1 MPWLACDTGLVSGAQ
16 DKSAAKSEGGRV
28 DMTRTSTAEAVDAV
42 ALTLRD
48 EILLGTLSAGRR
60 MTEDELMGR
69 FDVKRHIAR
78 SALHQLVDR
87 GLAERLPNAG
97 VSVKS
102 FTDKEVRDLY
112 ETRILLESS
121 AAKLIE
127 LPVPQEDLSD
137 AVRAQ
142 EDHRYAAESGELLSI
157 IEANDRFHSAVFALA
172 GNTVLSEAIRLHAQ
186 KTAPIRFLNV
196 SSKQKMSRSV
206 GEHALIMSALQSD
219 DSERLAQ
226 LCGDHLRPTRDA
238 YLAADG

>member
-1 MPWLACDTGLVSGAQ
+1 
-16 DKSAAKSEGGRV
+16 
-28 DMTRTSTAEAVDAV
+28 MTRTSTAEAVDTV

-48 EILLGTLSAGRR
+48 EILLGTLRAGRR
-60 MTEDELMGR
+60 MTEDELMSR
-69 FDVKRHIAR
+69 FDVKRHIVR
-78 SALHQLVDR
+78 SALHQLVDH

-121 AAKLIE
+121 AVKLIP
-127 LPVPQEDLSD
+127 LPVSREDLLE

-142 EDHRYAAESGELLSI
+142 EDHRNAAESGDLLSI

-206 GEHALIMSALQSD
+206 REHAMIISALKSD
-219 DSERLAQ
+219 HSEQLAQ
-226 LCGDHLRPTRDA
+226 LCADHLRPTRDA

>member
-1 MPWLACDTGLVSGAQ
+1 
-16 DKSAAKSEGGRV
+16 
-28 DMTRTSTAEAVDAV
+28 MTRTSTAEAVDAV

-157 IEANDRFHSAVFALA
+157 IEANDRFHSAVFTLA